1 LRKRRAIVL
10 RQGRGTDG
18 ARRPD
23 CSLSWGVTPPLR
35 YYPPPCGISREAAFA
50 KAAAEGQDASK
61 PSFFAKAEA
70 QTEPDAQTA
79 A

>member
-1 LRKRRAIVL
+1 MGDLPKQLEATWKARHKV
-10 RQGRGTDG
+10 G
-18 ARRPD
+18 A
-23 CSLSWGVTPPLR
+23 
-35 YYPPPCGISREAAFA
+35 EAAFA
-50 KAAAEGQDASK
+50 KAATEGQGASK